1 MNSSLIIWILIS
13 TSFITYFIVSMVY
26 KKLGI
31 HNLQSALM
39 VNNGLRLLNLKHGLG
54 IILFGIV
61 FYTILPDLR
70 YLIQII
76 EIPRLF
82 LLLLFFATLFLSAYL
97 SRVSVKKQLSKIERA
112 SCYNLSNASVYFI
125 IRFVFLMCYE
135 FFFRGVLLFKFLENN
150 SLFVAIFYSTILYVL
165 IHIFDSRKEIIGSIP
180 FGIVLC
186 LFAYYT
192 NSVWYVFIIHM
203 ALSAVYEI
211 SLFYHLTIKNKI
223 LS

>member
-112 SCYNLSNASVYFI
+112 SCYNLSNASVYFM
-125 IRFVFLMCYE
+125 IRFVFLLCYE
-135 FFFRGVLLFKFLENN
+135 FFFRGVLLFKFLEYN

-165 IHIFDSRKEIIGSIP
+165 IHIFDSRKEIIGAIP
-180 FGIVLC
+180 FGIVLY

>member
-61 FYTILPDLR
+61 FYTILPELR
-70 YLIQII
+70 YLIHII

-82 LLLLFFATLFLSAYL
+82 LLLLFFVTLFSSAYL

-112 SCYNLSNASVYFI
+112 SCYNLSNASVYFM

-135 FFFRGVLLFKFLENN
+135 FFFRGVLLFKFLEYN

-165 IHIFDSRKEIIGSIP
+165 IHIFDSRKEIIGAIP

-211 SLFYHLTIKNKI
+211 SLFYHLTFKNKI